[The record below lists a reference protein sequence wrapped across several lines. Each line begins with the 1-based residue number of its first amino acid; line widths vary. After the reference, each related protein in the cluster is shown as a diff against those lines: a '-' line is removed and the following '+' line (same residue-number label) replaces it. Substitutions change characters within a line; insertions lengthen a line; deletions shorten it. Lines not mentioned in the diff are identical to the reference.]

1 MFPSSI
7 GVPLKRLELAVIG
20 ILILGI
26 IGYAGVGIVS
36 AGSRVATADRTLNS
50 VVSHQNTL
58 NATFSDINA
67 QLGALTSNATFNPRD
82 AVALVDKSVAS
93 SELASKTIN
102 SDDASLTAAQKGLHA
117 DRWLTMVGSTNLD
130 REANRIAHARN
141 ALAAARTIATDKA
154 LEGRFWRSLYS
165 GLADLATLNGQ
176 SSTGDLAGART
187 TLATMKTDIDQAA
200 EQSAAPPLPSELG
213 QLTKDLQAFVD
224 DYGKKLDAE
233 SGGDDAGAVASQ
245 AGVDA
250 DLAKIAKYTIDSI
263 GKQIDDFYRPMIAR
277 FNLEIAAAT
286 A

>member
-36 AGSRVATADRTLNS
+36 AGSRVASADRTLNS

-58 NATFSDINA
+58 NATFSDINS
-67 QLGALTSNATFNPRD
+67 QLSALTSNATFNPMD

-213 QLTKDLQAFVD
+213 QLTQDLQAFVD
-224 DYGKKLDAE
+224 DYGKKLDAQG
-233 SGGDDAGAVASQ
+233 GGDDAGAVASQ

>member
-1 MFPSSI
+1 MFPSGI

-58 NATFSDINA
+58 NATFSDINS
-67 QLGALTSNATFNPRD
+67 QLSALTSNATFNPKD

>member
-58 NATFSDINA
+58 NATFSDINS
-67 QLGALTSNATFNPRD
+67 QLSALTSNATFNPMD

-213 QLTKDLQAFVD
+213 QLTQDLQAFVD
-224 DYGKKLDAE
+224 DYGKKLDAQ
-233 SGGDDAGAVASQ
+233 GAGDDAGAVASQ

>member
-1 MFPSSI
+1 MVPSSI

-36 AGSRVATADRTLNS
+36 AGSRVANADRTLNS

-58 NATFSDINA
+58 NATFSDINS
-67 QLGALTSNATFNPRD
+67 QLSALTSNATFNPKD

-102 SDDASLTAAQKGLHA
+102 TDDASLTAAQKGLHA

-213 QLTKDLQAFVD
+213 QLTKDLQAFVN
-224 DYGKKLDAE
+224 DYGKKLDAQ
-233 SGGDDAGAVASQ
+233 SAGDDAGAVASQ

-250 DLAKIAKYTIDSI
+250 DLAKIATYTIDSI

>member
-58 NATFSDINA
+58 NATFSDINS

-102 SDDASLTAAQKGLHA
+102 SDDASLTAAQNGLHA

>member
-58 NATFSDINA
+58 NATFSDINS
-67 QLGALTSNATFNPRD
+67 QLSALTSNATFNPMD